1 MALDAINRSKN
12 IGDYTQIGNI
22 ENIYR
27 MIDNHITILANS
39 NMDLTL
45 INSVIPQICGDLL
58 EIEKG
63 LATYYHKVDL
73 LRQMSIKFALP
84 NLQDPRCIAM
94 YLG

>member
-27 MIDNHITILANS
+27 MVDNRITILENS
-39 NMDLTL
+39 DMDLTL
-45 INSVIPQICGDLL
+45 INSVIHQIRGDQI

-73 LRQMSIKFALP
+73 LTNVYQFL
-84 NLQDPRCIAM
+84 LT
-94 YLG
+94 